1 MASTLSAIAR
11 IISFKVELAMDDV
24 VYRCGD
30 LTEEDIAFLQKIEND
45 MPIVADISRADLLI
59 YCLVSPNRAAVVA
72 QAKPHSIAPIHPE
85 SVARRPITAAEESLV
100 CQALA
105 GRRSLHGH
113 RTLIPDGAPV
123 LQKVH
128 PIRNRDGKVLGV
140 LSIETNLIEHERH
153 RRRSKVFQQALRQ
166 LQEMLLRGELEG
178 AEQLSPFGEH
188 DGLMVADTQGWIRY
202 ASGIATNLYRRVG
215 HLDSLVRKR
224 TSELETEDEVLVVR
238 ALREK
243 RCIEDETHEGHRD
256 WIKKAIP
263 LTACAEVVGLHRFL
277 GLPLPKPRLV
287 GVLLTIHDE
296 TEVRHKEREL
306 KVKSAMI
313 QEIHHRVKN
322 NLQVIAS
329 LLRMQGRRSESE
341 EVKRSLEDSVR
352 RILSVAVVHE
362 FLSEQEGRI
371 INIKDVSQRIVHHTR
386 QGILQPDKRIRLTVH
401 GPSIYLP
408 AQQATTCALVINE
421 LLQNAV
427 EHGYERKP
435 GGTIAVNLRD
445 DGDKV
450 VIAVADDGQ
459 GLPDDFSLEQADSLG
474 LQIVQTLV
482 QDDLKG
488 QFELREGNGVS
499 AIVTFPKQT
508 LGGERTWNELE

>member
-1 MASTLSAIAR
+1 
-11 IISFKVELAMDDV
+11 MDDV

-30 LTEEDIAFLQKIEND
+30 LTGEDIASLQKIEND
-45 MPIVADISRADLLI
+45 MPIVADVSRADLLI
-59 YCLVSPNRAAVVA
+59 YCPVSPNRAAVVA
-72 QAKPHSIAPIHPE
+72 QAQPHSIAPIHPE
-85 SVARRPITAAEESLV
+85 PVIGRTISAAEEPLV
-100 CQALA
+100 LQALDR
-105 GRRSLHGH
+105 GRSLHGN

-123 LQKVH
+123 LQEVH
-128 PIRNRDGKVLGV
+128 PIRNGEGKALGV

-153 RRRSKVFQQALRQ
+153 RRRSKVFQRAVRQ

-188 DGLMVADTQGWIRY
+188 GGIIVVDSQGWIQY
-202 ASGIATNLYRRVG
+202 ASGIATGLYRRLG
-215 HLDSLVRKR
+215 YLDSLLGKR
-224 TSELETEDEVLVVR
+224 TSELETEDEALVVR
-238 ALREK
+238 ALRER
-243 RCIEDETHEGHRD
+243 RCLEEETQEGRRV

-263 LTACAEVVGLHRFL
+263 LTSCGEWLVDFRRSL
-277 GLPLPKPRLV
+277 GLSLPKPRLV
-287 GVLLTIHDE
+287 GALLTVQDE
-296 TEVRHKEREL
+296 TEVRRKEREL

-322 NLQVIAS
+322 NLQIIAG

-341 EVKRSLEDSVR
+341 EVRRALNDSVG

-362 FLSEQEGRI
+362 FFSQQEARI
-371 INIKDVSQRIVHHTR
+371 INIKDVSQRIVTHTR
-386 QGILQPDKRIRLTVH
+386 QGILQPDKRIRLTSS

-435 GGTIAVNLRD
+435 GGTISINLHD
-445 DGDKV
+445 DGNSV

-488 QFELREGNGVS
+488 QFELREGDGVS

-508 LGGERTWNELE
+508 LGGEGTWSERE

>member
-1 MASTLSAIAR
+1 
-11 IISFKVELAMDDV
+11 MDDA

-30 LTEEDIAFLQKIEND
+30 LNGEDIAFLQKIENN

-59 YCLVSPNRAAVVA
+59 YCLVFPSRAAVVA

-85 SVARRPITAAEESLV
+85 SVVGRAITVAEEPLV
-100 CQALA
+100 FQALDR
-105 GRRSLHGH
+105 GRSLHGN

-123 LQKVH
+123 LQEIH
-128 PIRNRDGKVLGV
+128 PIRSGEGKVLGA

-153 RRRSKVFQQALRQ
+153 RRRSKVFQRALKQ

-188 DGLMVADTQGWIRY
+188 DGIMVVDSQRWIRY

-215 HLDSLVRKR
+215 HLDNLVGKR
-224 TSELETEDEVLVVR
+224 TSDLETEDEVLVVR
-238 ALREK
+238 ALQEK
-243 RCIEDETHEGHRD
+243 RCIEEETQEGHRD

-263 LTACAEVVGLHRFL
+263 LTSRGDQMVDLRHLL
-277 GLPLPKPRLV
+277 GLSLPKPRLV
-287 GVLLTIHDE
+287 GALLMVHDE
-296 TEVRHKEREL
+296 TEVRRKEREL

-322 NLQVIAS
+322 NLQIIAG

-341 EVKRSLEDSVR
+341 EVRRALDDSVA

-362 FLSEQEGRI
+362 FFSQQEARV
-371 INIKDVSQRIVHHTR
+371 INIKDVSQRIVSHTR
-386 QGILQPDKRIRLTVH
+386 QGILQPDKRIRLTLS

-435 GGTIAVNLRD
+435 GGTISVNLQD
-445 DGDKV
+445 NGDSV

-488 QFELREGNGVS
+488 RFELREGGGVS

-508 LGGERTWNELE
+508 LGGEGTWRERE

>member
-1 MASTLSAIAR
+1 
-11 IISFKVELAMDDV
+11 MDDV

-45 MPIVADISRADLLI
+45 IAIVADISRADLLI
-59 YCLVSPNRAAVVA
+59 YCLLSPNRAAVVA
-72 QAKPHSIAPIHPE
+72 QARPHSIAPIHPE
-85 SVARRPITAAEESLV
+85 LIVGRTTTAAEEPLV
-100 CQALA
+100 CQAL
-105 GRRSLHGH
+105 GGGRSLHGN

-123 LQKVH
+123 LQEVH
-128 PIRNRDGKVLGV
+128 PIRNRGGNVLGA

-153 RRRSKVFQQALRQ
+153 RRRSKVFQRAVRQ

-178 AEQLSPFGEH
+178 ARQLSPFGEH
-188 DGLMVADTQGWIRY
+188 DGILVVDSQGQIRY
-202 ASGIATNLYRRVG
+202 VSGIATGLYRRLG
-215 HLDSLVRKR
+215 YLDSLLGKS
-224 TSELETEDEVLVVR
+224 TSELETEDEALVVR

-243 RCIEDETHEGHRD
+243 RCIEEETREGRRV

-263 LTACAEVVGLHRFL
+263 LTYRGEWLLGLGRFL
-277 GLPLPKPRLV
+277 GLPLPKRRLV
-287 GVLLTIHDE
+287 GALLTVHDE
-296 TEVRHKEREL
+296 TEVRRKEREL

-341 EVKRSLEDSVR
+341 EVRRALHDSVG

-362 FLSEQEGRI
+362 FFSQQEARV
-371 INIKDVSQRIVHHTR
+371 INIKDVSQRIVSHTW
-386 QGILQPDKRIRLTVH
+386 QGILQPDKRIRLTLS

-408 AQQATTCALVINE
+408 AQQATTCALIINE

-435 GGTIAVNLRD
+435 GGTISVNLRD

-450 VIAVADDGQ
+450 VIAVVDDGQ

-488 QFELREGNGVS
+488 RFELREGDGVS

-508 LGGERTWNELE
+508 LGGEGAWSERE

>member
-1 MASTLSAIAR
+1 
-11 IISFKVELAMDDV
+11 MDDV

-59 YCLVSPNRAAVVA
+59 YCPVSSNHAAVVA
-72 QAKPHSIAPIHPE
+72 QAQPRSIAPIHPE
-85 SVARRPITAAEESLV
+85 PIVGRRVTAAEEPLV
-100 CQALA
+100 CRALA
-105 GRRSLHGH
+105 RGRSLHGN

-123 LQKVH
+123 LQEVH
-128 PIRNRDGKVLGV
+128 PICSKEGKMLGA
-140 LSIETNLIEHERH
+140 LSIETNLIERERH
-153 RRRSKVFQQALRQ
+153 RRRSKVFQQAVRQ

-178 AEQLSPFGEH
+178 AGQLSPFGEH
-188 DGLMVADTQGWIRY
+188 DGIMVVDIQRRIRY
-202 ASGIATNLYRRVG
+202 ISGIATSLYRRLG
-215 HLDSLVRKR
+215 YLDSLLGKR
-224 TSELETEDEVLVVR
+224 TAELETKDESLVIR
-238 ALREK
+238 ALRER
-243 RCIEDETHEGHRD
+243 RCIEEETQEGRRV

-263 LTACAEVVGLHRFL
+263 LTYCGKWSVGLCRLL
-277 GLPLPKPRLV
+277 GLSLPKPRLV
-287 GVLLTIHDE
+287 GALLTIHDE
-296 TEVRHKEREL
+296 TEVRRREQEL
-306 KVKSAMI
+306 KVKSVMI

-329 LLRMQGRRSESE
+329 LLRMQARRSQSE
-341 EVKRSLEDSVR
+341 EVRQALHDSIG
-352 RILSVAVVHE
+352 RILSVALVHE
-362 FLSEQEGRI
+362 FFSQQETKV
-371 INIKDVSQRIVHHTR
+371 INIKDVSQRIVNHTR
-386 QGILQPDKRIRLTVH
+386 QGILQPDKRIRLTVN

-408 AQQATTCALVINE
+408 AQQATTCALIINE

-435 GGTIAVNLRD
+435 GGTISINFRD

-450 VIAVADDGQ
+450 TIAVVDDGQ
-459 GLPDDFSLEQADSLG
+459 GLPEDFSLEQADSLG

-488 QFELREGNGVS
+488 QFELREGDGVS

-508 LGGERTWNELE
+508 LGGEGTWSERE

>member
-1 MASTLSAIAR
+1 
-11 IISFKVELAMDDV
+11 MDDV

-59 YCLVSPNRAAVVA
+59 YCPVFPNRAAVVA
-72 QAKPHSIAPIHPE
+72 QAQPHSIAPIHPE
-85 SVARRPITAAEESLV
+85 PVIGRTITVAEEPLV
-100 CQALA
+100 CQAL
-105 GRRSLHGH
+105 GGGRSLHGN
-113 RTLIPDGAPV
+113 RTLIPDVAPV
-123 LQKVH
+123 LQEVH
-128 PIRNRDGKVLGV
+128 PICNGEGKVLGV

-153 RRRSKVFQQALRQ
+153 RRRSKVFQRAVRQ

-178 AEQLSPFGEH
+178 AQQLSPFGEH
-188 DGLMVADTQGWIRY
+188 DGIMVVDGQGWIQY
-202 ASGIATNLYRRVG
+202 ASGIATNLYRKLG
-215 HLDSLVRKR
+215 YLDGLLGKR
-224 TSELETEDEVLVVR
+224 TSELETEDEAMMVS

-243 RCIEDETHEGHRD
+243 RCIEGETQEGRRV
-256 WIKKAIP
+256 WIKKSIP
-263 LTACAEVVGLHRFL
+263 LTARGEWLAGLRRLL

-287 GVLLTIHDE
+287 GALLTVHDE
-296 TEVRHKEREL
+296 TEVRRKEREL

-322 NLQVIAS
+322 NLQIIAG
-329 LLRMQGRRSESE
+329 LLRMQGRRSKSD
-341 EVKRSLEDSVR
+341 EVRRALDDSVA

-362 FLSEQEGRI
+362 FFSQQEARV
-371 INIKDVSQRIVHHTR
+371 INIKDVSQRIVTHTR
-386 QGILQPDKRIRLTVH
+386 QGILQPDKRIRLTLS

-435 GGTIAVNLRD
+435 GGTISVNLQD
-445 DGDKV
+445 DGDSV

-488 QFELREGNGVS
+488 QFELREGDGVS

-508 LGGERTWNELE
+508 LGGEGTWSERE

>member
-1 MASTLSAIAR
+1 
-11 IISFKVELAMDDV
+11 MDEV

-45 MPIVADISRADLLI
+45 MAIVADISRGDLLI
-59 YCLVSPNRAAVVA
+59 YCLISPNRAAVVA
-72 QAKPHSIAPIHPE
+72 QARPHSIASIRPE
-85 SVARRPITAAEESLV
+85 SLVGQTISAAEEPLV
-100 CQALA
+100 LQALDR
-105 GRRSLHGH
+105 RRSLHGN

-123 LQKVH
+123 LQEVH
-128 PIRNRDGKVLGV
+128 PIRNREGKVLGA

-153 RRRSKVFQQALRQ
+153 RRRSEVFQRALRQ
-166 LQEMLLRGELEG
+166 LQEMLLQGEIEN
-178 AEQLSPFGEH
+178 AKQLSPFGEH
-188 DGLMVADTQGWIRY
+188 DGIMVVDSQRWIRY

-215 HLDSLVRKR
+215 HLDSLVGKR
-224 TSELETEDEVLVVR
+224 TSELETEDEALVVR
-238 ALREK
+238 ALQEK
-243 RCIEDETHEGHRD
+243 RCIEEETHEGHRE

-263 LTACAEVVGLHRFL
+263 LTSRWEVVGLRRFL
-277 GLPLPKPRLV
+277 GLPLPRPRLV
-287 GVLLTIHDE
+287 GAVLAVHDE
-296 TEVRHKEREL
+296 TEVRRKEREL

-322 NLQVIAS
+322 NLQVIAA
-329 LLRMQGRRSESE
+329 LLRMQSRRSGSE
-341 EVKRSLEDSVR
+341 EVRRALDDSVA

-362 FLSEQEGRI
+362 FFAQQEARV
-371 INIKDVSQRIVHHTR
+371 INIKDVSQRIVNHTR
-386 QGILQPDKRIRLTVH
+386 QGILQPDKRIRLTLS

-408 AQQATTCALVINE
+408 AQQATTCALVVNE

-435 GGTIAVNLRD
+435 GGTISVNLQD
-445 DGDKV
+445 DGDSV

-474 LQIVQTLV
+474 LQIVRTLV

-488 QFELREGNGVS
+488 QFELREGGGVS

-508 LGGERTWNELE
+508 LGGEGTWSERE

>member
-1 MASTLSAIAR
+1 
-11 IISFKVELAMDDV
+11 MDDV

-45 MPIVADISRADLLI
+45 MPIVADISRGDLLI
-59 YCLVSPNRAAVVA
+59 YCLISPNRAAVVA
-72 QAKPHSIAPIHPE
+72 QARPHSIAPIRPE
-85 SVARRPITAAEESLV
+85 SLVGRTISAAEEPLV
-100 CQALA
+100 LQALDR
-105 GRRSLHGH
+105 GRSSQGN

-123 LQKVH
+123 LQEVH
-128 PIRNRDGKVLGV
+128 PIRNKEGKVLGA

-153 RRRSKVFQQALRQ
+153 RRRSKVFQRAVGQF
-166 LQEMLLRGELEG
+166 QEMLLRGELEG

-188 DGLMVADTQGWIRY
+188 DGIMVVDSQRWIRY

-215 HLDSLVRKR
+215 HLDSLVGKP
-224 TSELETEDEVLVVR
+224 TSELETEDEALVVR
-238 ALREK
+238 ALQEK
-243 RCIEDETHEGHRD
+243 RCIEEETHEGHRE

-263 LTACAEVVGLHRFL
+263 LTSRWEVVGLRRFL
-277 GLPLPKPRLV
+277 GLPLSRPRLV
-287 GVLLTIHDE
+287 GAVLAVHDE
-296 TEVRHKEREL
+296 TEVRRKEREL

-322 NLQVIAS
+322 NLQIIAG

-341 EVKRSLEDSVR
+341 EVRRALDDSVA

-362 FLSEQEGRI
+362 FFSQQEARV
-371 INIKDVSQRIVHHTR
+371 INIKDVSQRIVTHTR
-386 QGILQPDKRIRLTVH
+386 QGILQPDKRIRLTLS
-401 GPSIYLP
+401 GPNIYLP
-408 AQQATTCALVINE
+408 AQQATTCALVVNE

-435 GGTIAVNLRD
+435 GGTISVNLQD
-445 DGDKV
+445 DGNSV

-488 QFELREGNGVS
+488 QFELREGGGVS

-508 LGGERTWNELE
+508 LGGEGTWSERE

>member
-1 MASTLSAIAR
+1 
-11 IISFKVELAMDDV
+11 MDDV

-30 LTEEDIAFLQKIEND
+30 LTKEDIAFLQKIENN

-59 YCLVSPNRAAVVA
+59 HCPISPNRAAVVA

-85 SVARRPITAAEESLV
+85 PLIGRAISAAEEPLV
-100 CQALA
+100 LQALD
-105 GRRSLHGH
+105 RERSLQGS

-123 LQKVH
+123 QQEVH
-128 PIRNRDGKVLGV
+128 PIRNEEGKVLGV

-153 RRRSKVFQQALRQ
+153 RRRSEVFQLALKQ
-166 LQEMLLRGELEG
+166 LQEMLLQGELENTG
-178 AEQLSPFGEH
+178 QLSPFGEH
-188 DGLMVADTQGWIRY
+188 DGIMVVDSQRWIRY

-215 HLDSLVRKR
+215 HLDSLVGKR

-238 ALREK
+238 ALQEK
-243 RCIEDETHEGHRD
+243 HCIEDETYEGHRV

-263 LTACAEVVGLHRFL
+263 LTSRWEVVGLRRLL
-277 GLPLPKPRLV
+277 GLPLSKPRLV
-287 GVLLTIHDE
+287 GALLMVHDE

-306 KVKSAMI
+306 KVKAAMI

-329 LLRMQGRRSESE
+329 VLRMQARRSELE
-341 EVKRSLEDSVR
+341 EVRRALNDSVA

-362 FLSEQEGRI
+362 FFAQQEARI
-371 INIKDVSQRIVHHTR
+371 INIKDVSQRIVNHTR
-386 QGILQPDKRIRLTVH
+386 QGILQPDKRIRLTLR

-408 AQQATTCALVINE
+408 AQQATTCALIINE

-435 GGTIAVNLRD
+435 GGTISVNLRD
-445 DGDKV
+445 DGDRVAITV
-450 VIAVADDGQ
+450 VDDGQ
-459 GLPDDFSLEQADSLG
+459 GLPADFSLEQADSLG

-482 QDDLKG
+482 RDDLKG
-488 QFELREGNGVS
+488 QFELREGVGVS

-508 LGGERTWNELE
+508 LGGEEAWSERE

>member
-1 MASTLSAIAR
+1 
-11 IISFKVELAMDDV
+11 MDDA

-30 LTEEDIAFLQKIEND
+30 LNGEDIAFLQKIENN

-59 YCLVSPNRAAVVA
+59 YCSVSPNRAAVVA

-85 SVARRPITAAEESLV
+85 SVVGRAITVAGEPLV
-100 CQALA
+100 FQALDR
-105 GRRSLHGH
+105 GRSLHGS

-123 LQKVH
+123 LQEVH
-128 PIRNRDGKVLGV
+128 PIHNGAGKVLGA

-153 RRRSKVFQQALRQ
+153 RRRSKVFQRALRQ

-188 DGLMVADTQGWIRY
+188 DGIMVVDSQRWIRY

-215 HLDSLVRKR
+215 HLDNLVGKR
-224 TSELETEDEVLVVR
+224 TSDLETEDEVLVVR
-238 ALREK
+238 ALQEK
-243 RCIEDETHEGHRD
+243 RCIEEETQEGHRD

-263 LTACAEVVGLHRFL
+263 LTSRGDQMVDLRHLL
-277 GLPLPKPRLV
+277 GLSLPKPRLV
-287 GVLLTIHDE
+287 GALLMVHDE
-296 TEVRHKEREL
+296 TEVRRKEREL

-322 NLQVIAS
+322 NLQIIAG

-341 EVKRSLEDSVR
+341 EVRRALDDSVA

-362 FLSEQEGRI
+362 FFSQQEARV
-371 INIKDVSQRIVHHTR
+371 INIKDVSQRIVSHTR
-386 QGILQPDKRIRLTVH
+386 QGILQPDKRIRLTLS

-435 GGTIAVNLRD
+435 GGTISVNLQD
-445 DGDKV
+445 NGDSV

-488 QFELREGNGVS
+488 QFELREGDGVS

-508 LGGERTWNELE
+508 LGGEGTWSERE

>member
-1 MASTLSAIAR
+1 
-11 IISFKVELAMDDV
+11 MDDV

-30 LTEEDIAFLQKIEND
+30 LTEEDIAFLQRIEND
-45 MPIVADISRADLLI
+45 MAIVADVSRADLLI
-59 YCLVSPNRAAVVA
+59 YCPVSPNRAAVVA

-85 SVARRPITAAEESLV
+85 PVVGRMITAAEEPLI
-100 CQALA
+100 CQALS
-105 GRRSLHGH
+105 GGRSLHGN

-123 LQKVH
+123 LQETH
-128 PIRNRDGKVLGV
+128 PIRTGEGKVLGA

-153 RRRSKVFQQALRQ
+153 RRRSKVFQRALKQ
-166 LQEMLLRGELEG
+166 LQEMLLQGELEG

-188 DGLMVADTQGWIRY
+188 DGIMVVDSQRWIRY

-215 HLDSLVRKR
+215 HLDSLVGKR
-224 TSELETEDEVLVVR
+224 TFDLETEDEVLVVR
-238 ALREK
+238 ALQEK
-243 RCIEDETHEGHRD
+243 RCIEEETQEGHRD

-263 LTACAEVVGLHRFL
+263 LTSRGDQVVDLRHLL
-277 GLPLPKPRLV
+277 GLSLPKPRLV
-287 GVLLTIHDE
+287 GALLTIHDE
-296 TEVRHKEREL
+296 TEVRRKEREL

-322 NLQVIAS
+322 NLQIIAG
-329 LLRMQGRRSESE
+329 LLRMQGRRSESD
-341 EVKRSLEDSVR
+341 EVRRALDDSVA

-362 FLSEQEGRI
+362 FFSQQEARV
-371 INIKDVSQRIVHHTR
+371 INIKDVSQRIVSHTR
-386 QGILQPDKRIRLTVH
+386 QGILQPDKRIRLTLG

-435 GGTIAVNLRD
+435 GGTISVNLRD
-445 DGDKV
+445 DGDSV

-488 QFELREGNGVS
+488 QFELREGDGVS

-508 LGGERTWNELE
+508 LGGEGTWSERE

>member
-1 MASTLSAIAR
+1 
-11 IISFKVELAMDDV
+11 MDDV
-24 VYRCGD
+24 VYRCGG

-59 YCLVSPNRAAVVA
+59 YCLFSPHRAAVVA
-72 QAKPHSIAPIHPE
+72 QAKPHSIASIHPE
-85 SVARRPITAAEESLV
+85 PVVGQTMTETEEPLV
-100 CQALA
+100 LQALSR
-105 GRRSLHGH
+105 GRSLQGN

-123 LQKVH
+123 LQEIH
-128 PIRNRDGKVLGV
+128 PIRSGEGKVLGA
-140 LSIETNLIEHERH
+140 LCIETNLIEHERH
-153 RRRSKVFQQALRQ
+153 RRRSKVFQRALRR
-166 LQEMLLRGELEG
+166 LQEMLLWGDLEG
-178 AEQLSPFGEH
+178 AGQLSPFGEH
-188 DGLMVADTQGWIRY
+188 DGIMVVDSQRWIQY

-215 HLDSLVRKR
+215 HLDSLVGKR
-224 TSELETEDEVLVVR
+224 TSELETEDEILVVR

-243 RCIEDETHEGHRD
+243 HCIEEETHEGQRE
-256 WIKKAIP
+256 WIKKVIP
-263 LTACAEVVGLHRFL
+263 LSSRGDQLVDLRYLL
-277 GLPLPKPRLV
+277 GLSRPNPRLV
-287 GVLLTIHDE
+287 GVLLTVHDE
-296 TEVRHKEREL
+296 TEVRRKEREL

-322 NLQVIAS
+322 NLQIIAS
-329 LLRMQGRRSESE
+329 LLRMQGRRSESD
-341 EVKRSLEDSVR
+341 EVRRSLDDSVR

-362 FLSEQEGRI
+362 FFSQQEARV
-371 INIKDVSQRIVHHTR
+371 INIKDVSQRIVNHTR
-386 QGILQPDKRIRLTVH
+386 QGILQPDKRIRLTLR

-408 AQQATTCALVINE
+408 AQQATTCALIINE

-435 GGTIAVNLRD
+435 GGTISVNLQD

-459 GLPDDFSLEQADSLG
+459 GLPEDFSLEQADSLG

-482 QDDLKG
+482 RDDLKG
-488 QFELREGNGVS
+488 QFELREGDGVS

-508 LGGERTWNELE
+508 LGGEEAWSERE

>member
-1 MASTLSAIAR
+1 
-11 IISFKVELAMDDV
+11 MDDV

-59 YCLVSPNRAAVVA
+59 YCSISPNRAAVVA
-72 QAKPHSIAPIHPE
+72 QARPHSIAPIHPE
-85 SVARRPITAAEESLV
+85 LVVGRTITAAEEPFV
-100 CQALA
+100 CQALS
-105 GRRSLHGH
+105 GGRSLHGN

-123 LQKVH
+123 LQEVR
-128 PIRNRDGKVLGV
+128 PIRNEEEKVLGV

-153 RRRSKVFQQALRQ
+153 RRRSRVFQQALRQ
-166 LQEMLLRGELEG
+166 LQEMLLQGELEG
-178 AEQLSPFGEH
+178 AEHLSHFGEH
-188 DGLMVADTQGWIRY
+188 DGILVVDSQGWIRY
-202 ASGIATNLYRRVG
+202 ASGIATSLYRKLG
-215 HLDSLVRKR
+215 YLDSLLGKR
-224 TSELETEDEVLVVR
+224 TSDLETEDEALVVR

-243 RCIEDETHEGHRD
+243 RCLEEETREGRRV

-263 LTACAEVVGLHRFL
+263 LISHEERLGGVRRFL
-277 GLPLPKPRLV
+277 GLPLPKPHLV
-287 GVLLTIHDE
+287 GALLTVYDE
-296 TEVRHKEREL
+296 TEVRRKEREL

-322 NLQVIAS
+322 NLQIIAG
-329 LLRMQGRRSESE
+329 LLRMQSRRSESE
-341 EVKRSLEDSVR
+341 EVRRALDDSVA

-362 FLSEQEGRI
+362 FFAQQEARI
-371 INIKDVSQRIVHHTR
+371 INIKDVSQRIVNHTQ
-386 QGILQPDKRIRLTVH
+386 QGILQPDKRIRLTLL
-401 GPSIYLP
+401 GPNIYLP
-408 AQQATTCALVINE
+408 AQQATTCALIINE

-435 GGTIAVNLRD
+435 GGTISVNLRD
-445 DGDKV
+445 DGDRV
-450 VIAVADDGQ
+450 VIAVVDDGQ

-488 QFELREGNGVS
+488 QFELREGDGVS

-508 LGGERTWNELE
+508 LGGEEAWNERE

>member
-1 MASTLSAIAR
+1 
-11 IISFKVELAMDDV
+11 MDEV

-30 LTEEDIAFLQKIEND
+30 LSEEDIAFLQKIENN
-45 MPIVADISRADLLI
+45 MPIVADVSRADLLI
-59 YCLVSPNRAAVVA
+59 YCLVFPSRAAAVA

-85 SVARRPITAAEESLV
+85 SVVGRAITVAEEPLV
-100 CQALA
+100 FQALDR
-105 GRRSLHGH
+105 GRSSHGN

-123 LQKVH
+123 LQEIH
-128 PIRNRDGKVLGV
+128 PIRNGAGKVLGA

-153 RRRSKVFQQALRQ
+153 RRRSKVFQRALRQ

-188 DGLMVADTQGWIRY
+188 DGIMVVDSQKWIRY

-215 HLDSLVRKR
+215 HLDSLVGKR
-224 TSELETEDEVLVVR
+224 TSDLETEDEVLVVR
-238 ALREK
+238 ALQEK
-243 RCIEDETHEGHRD
+243 RCIEEETQEGHRD

-263 LTACAEVVGLHRFL
+263 LTSRGDQVVDLRHFL
-277 GLPLPKPRLV
+277 GLSLPKPRLV
-287 GVLLTIHDE
+287 GALLTIHDE
-296 TEVRHKEREL
+296 TEVRRKEQEL

-322 NLQVIAS
+322 NLQIIAG
-329 LLRMQGRRSESE
+329 LLRMQGRRSKSE
-341 EVKRSLEDSVR
+341 EVRRALDDSVA

-362 FLSEQEGRI
+362 FFSQQEARA
-371 INIKDVSQRIVHHTR
+371 INIKDVSQRIVSHTR
-386 QGILQPDKRIRLTVH
+386 QGILQPDKRIRLTLS

-435 GGTIAVNLRD
+435 GGTISVNLQD
-445 DGDKV
+445 NGDSMI
-450 VIAVADDGQ
+450 IAVADDGQ

-488 QFELREGNGVS
+488 QFELREGDGVS

-508 LGGERTWNELE
+508 LGGEGTWSERE

>member
-1 MASTLSAIAR
+1 
-11 IISFKVELAMDDV
+11 MDEV
-24 VYRCGD
+24 VSRCGD

-59 YCLVSPNRAAVVA
+59 YGRVSLNRAAVVA
-72 QAKPHSIAPIHPE
+72 QARPHSIAPIHPE
-85 SVARRPITAAEESLV
+85 TVVRRTMTAAEEPLV
-100 CQALA
+100 CQAL
-105 GRRSLHGH
+105 GGGRSLHGN

-123 LQKVH
+123 QQEVH
-128 PIRNRDGKVLGV
+128 PIRNRKGKVLGV

-153 RRRSKVFQQALRQ
+153 RRRSKVFQRALRQ

-178 AEQLSPFGEH
+178 AGQLSPFGEH
-188 DGLMVADTQGWIRY
+188 DGIMVVDGQGRIRY
-202 ASGIATNLYRRVG
+202 ASGIATSLYRRLG
-215 HLDSLVRKR
+215 YLDSLLGRR
-224 TSELETEDEVLVVR
+224 TSELETEDEALVGR

-243 RCIEDETHEGHRD
+243 RCVEEETREGRRV

-263 LTACAEVVGLHRFL
+263 LTSSGEVVGLRRFL
-277 GLPLPKPRLV
+277 GLSLPKPRLV
-287 GVLLTIHDE
+287 GALLTVHDE
-296 TEVRHKEREL
+296 TEVRRKEREL

-322 NLQVIAS
+322 NLQVIAA

-341 EVKRSLEDSVR
+341 EVRRALHDSVG

-362 FLSEQEGRI
+362 FFSQQEARV
-371 INIKDVSQRIVHHTR
+371 INIKDVSQRIVKHTR
-386 QGILQPDKRIRLTVH
+386 QGILQPDKRIRLTLS
-401 GPSIYLP
+401 GPGIYLP

-435 GGTIAVNLRD
+435 GGTISVNLRD
-445 DGDKV
+445 DGDSV
-450 VIAVADDGQ
+450 VIAVVDDGQ

-482 QDDLKG
+482 RDDLKG
-488 QFELREGNGVS
+488 RFELREEDGVS

-508 LGGERTWNELE
+508 LGGEGTWSERG

>member
-1 MASTLSAIAR
+1 
-11 IISFKVELAMDDV
+11 MDDV

-45 MPIVADISRADLLI
+45 MSIVADISRGDLLI

-85 SVARRPITAAEESLV
+85 PLVGRTITEAEEPLV
-100 CQALA
+100 LQALDR
-105 GRRSLHGH
+105 GRSLHGN

-123 LQKVH
+123 LQEVH
-128 PIRNRDGKVLGV
+128 PIRNGEGKVLGA

-178 AEQLSPFGEH
+178 GEQLSPFGEH
-188 DGLMVADTQGWIRY
+188 DGIMVVDSQRWIRY

-215 HLDSLVRKR
+215 HLDSLVGKP
-224 TSELETEDEVLVVR
+224 TSELETEDEILVLR
-238 ALREK
+238 ALLENH
-243 RCIEDETHEGHRD
+243 CIEEETQEGHRD

-263 LTACAEVVGLHRFL
+263 LTSCERPLMDWRRVL
-277 GLPLPKPRLV
+277 GLPPSRPRLA
-287 GVLLTIHDE
+287 GVLLAIHDE
-296 TEVRHKEREL
+296 TEARHKEREL

-341 EVKRSLEDSVR
+341 EVRRSLDDSVR

-362 FLSEQEGRI
+362 FLSQHEARV
-371 INIKDVSQRIVHHTR
+371 INIKEVSQRIIQHTQ
-386 QGILQPDKRIRLTVH
+386 QGIVQPDKRIRLVVG

-408 AQQATTCALVINE
+408 AQQVTTCALVINE

-427 EHGYERKP
+427 EHGYERRA
-435 GGTIAVNLRD
+435 GGTISVNLRD
-445 DGDKV
+445 DGDRV
-450 VIAVADDGQ
+450 VIAVADDGE
-459 GLPDDFSLEQADSLG
+459 GLPEDFSLEQADSLG

-482 QDDLKG
+482 RDDLKG
-488 QFELREGNGVS
+488 QFELRGGNGVS

-508 LGGERTWNELE
+508 LGGEGTWNELE

>member
-1 MASTLSAIAR
+1 
-11 IISFKVELAMDDV
+11 MDKV
-24 VYRCGD
+24 VYRCD
-30 LTEEDIAFLQKIEND
+30 SLTEEDIAFLQKIEND

-59 YCLVSPNRAAVVA
+59 YGRVSPDRAAVVA
-72 QAKPHSIAPIHPE
+72 QAKPRSIAPIHPE
-85 SVARRPITAAEESLV
+85 FVVGQVVTAAEEPLV

-105 GRRSLHGH
+105 GGHSLHGN

-123 LQKVH
+123 LQEVH
-128 PIRNRDGKVLGV
+128 PICNEDGEVLGV

-153 RRRSKVFQQALRQ
+153 RRRSKVFRRALRQ

-178 AEQLSPFGEH
+178 VQQLSPFGEH
-188 DGLMVADTQGWIRY
+188 DGIMVVDSQGWIRY
-202 ASGIATNLYRRVG
+202 ASGIATNLYRRLG
-215 HLDSLVRKR
+215 YLDSLLGKR
-224 TSELETEDEVLVVR
+224 TSELETDDEALVVK
-238 ALREK
+238 AWREK
-243 RCIEDETHEGHRD
+243 HCLEEETQEGHRV
-256 WIKKAIP
+256 WIKKVIP
-263 LTACAEVVGLHRFL
+263 LTSPGEGLESLRRFL
-277 GLPLPKPRLV
+277 GSSPLEPHLV

-296 TEVRHKEREL
+296 TEVRRKEREL

-313 QEIHHRVKN
+313 QELHHRVKN

-329 LLRMQGRRSESE
+329 VLRMQARRSKSG
-341 EVKRSLEDSVR
+341 EVRRALSDSVA

-362 FLSEQEGRI
+362 FFAQQEARV
-371 INIKDVSQRIVHHTR
+371 INIKDVGQRIINHTR
-386 QGILQPDKRIRLTVH
+386 QGILQPDKRIRLTLR
-401 GPSIYLP
+401 GPNIYLP
-408 AQQATTCALVINE
+408 AQQATTCALIINE

-435 GGTIAVNLRD
+435 GGTISVNLRD
-445 DGDKV
+445 DGDRV

-459 GLPDDFSLEQADSLG
+459 GLPEDFSLEQADSLG

-488 QFELREGNGVS
+488 QFELREGGGVS

-508 LGGERTWNELE
+508 LGGKEAWSEQE

>member
-1 MASTLSAIAR
+1 
-11 IISFKVELAMDDV
+11 MDEV

-30 LTEEDIAFLQKIEND
+30 LTEEDIAFLQKTEND

-59 YCLVSPNRAAVVA
+59 YCLISPNRAAVVA

-85 SVARRPITAAEESLV
+85 PLIGRTMTAAEEPLV
-100 CQALA
+100 FQALDR
-105 GRRSLHGH
+105 GRSLHGN
-113 RTLIPDGAPV
+113 RTLIPDGAPL
-123 LQKVH
+123 LQEVH
-128 PIRNRDGKVLGV
+128 PIRNGEGKLLGA

-166 LQEMLLRGELEG
+166 LQGMLLRGELESAG
-178 AEQLSPFGEH
+178 QLSPFGEH
-188 DGLMVADTQGWIRY
+188 DGIMVVDNQRWIRY

-215 HLDSLVRKR
+215 HLDSLVGKR
-224 TSELETEDEVLVVR
+224 TSELETEDEILVLR
-238 ALREK
+238 ALREN
-243 RCIEDETHEGHRD
+243 RCTEEETKEGHRD

-263 LTACAEVVGLHRFL
+263 LTSCERPLMDWRRVL
-277 GLPLPKPRLV
+277 GLPPSKPRLV
-287 GVLLTIHDE
+287 GALLAIHDE
-296 TEVRHKEREL
+296 TEVRRKEREL
-306 KVKSAMI
+306 KIKSALI

-329 LLRMQGRRSESE
+329 LLRMQGRRSELE
-341 EVKRSLEDSVR
+341 EVRRSLDDSVR

-362 FLSEQEGRI
+362 FLSQHEARV
-371 INIKDVSQRIVHHTR
+371 INIKEVSQRIIKHTQ
-386 QGILQPDKRIRLTVH
+386 QGILQPDKRIRLIVG

-408 AQQATTCALVINE
+408 AQQATTCAMVINE

-435 GGTIAVNLRD
+435 GGTISISLRD
-445 DGDKV
+445 DGDSV
-450 VIAVADDGQ
+450 VVAVVDDGQ
-459 GLPDDFSLEQADSLG
+459 GLPEDFSLEQADSLG

-488 QFELREGNGVS
+488 QFELREGDGVS

-508 LGGERTWNELE
+508 LGGEEAWSERE